1 MTLGEFEELSLP
13 STGLPKWVYHVSNG
27 YVNRQLQC
35 LLVDS
40 RDGAGFTADS
50 GSAKVRLVLG
60 LSSDCSLRLLKLGV
74 RFVVLV
80 GVGGG
85 TSPSKVLGRSL
96 LSQNSF
102 LSSPSRLR
110 MLHATRAM

>member
-1 MTLGEFEELSLP
+1 M
-13 STGLPKWVYHVSNG
+13 VYHVSNG

-80 GVGGG
+80 GVGG

-110 MLHATRAM
+110 MLPRRELFDAEPR